1 MAKKVRS
8 TTRVGRGSDGFMLR
22 LPDGMRDFIA
32 EMAEKN
38 GRSMNA
44 EIVNA
49 LAHQAARAEF
59 RPVPPSMAEIMNDVI
74 AERIRKGEIQNALR
88 EAGQKLEAIAKELDR
103 VVAETR
109 QTVSS
114 TIMNPAERNVLFELL
129 EEAFKTRKGDDLA
142 RLECLRS
149 LRNDLYRHLD

>member
-59 RPVPPSMAEIMNDVI
+59 RPIPPSMAEIMNDVI
-74 AERIRKGEIQNALR
+74 AERIRKGETQNALR
-88 EAGQKLEAIAKELDR
+88 EVGRKLEAIAKELDQVVTESR
-103 VVAETR
+103 TVVAGKK
-109 QTVSS
+109 
-114 TIMNPAERNVLFELL
+114 NPPA
-129 EEAFKTRKGDDLA
+129 
-142 RLECLRS
+142 
-149 LRNDLYRHLD
+149 

>member
-1 MAKKVRS
+1 MAKVKLSNSNRA
-8 TTRVGRGSDGFMLR
+8 GRGSDQFMVR

-59 RPVPPSMAEIMNDVI
+59 RPIPPSMAEIMNDVI
-74 AERIRKGEIQNALR
+74 AERIRKGETQNALR
-88 EAGQKLEAIAKELDR
+88 EVGRKLEAIAKELDQ
-103 VVAETR
+103 VVAESR
-109 QTVSS
+109 AASAS
-114 TIMNPAERNVLFELL
+114 
-129 EEAFKTRKGDDLA
+129 RK
-142 RLECLRS
+142 E
-149 LRNDLYRHLD
+149 